1 MNPDPLIGQS
11 IRHYTILRQLG
22 SGGMGVVYEAQDG
35 QLDRHI
41 ALKFLPPD
49 MARDSQVLE
58 RFQREARAASSL
70 NHPNICTIHTI
81 EQHELQHF
89 IVMELL
95 VGQTLA
101 ERLRG
106 QPMDVATILPLA
118 IQMADALESAHAKG
132 IVHRDIKPANLFLTD
147 RGGLKI
153 LDFGLAKI
161 TQGQTTQ
168 AADGGKTL
176 AATDEL
182 TSPGSAVG
190 TISYMSPEQARGQLV
205 DARTDLFSTGTV
217 LYQMA
222 TGGLPFPGDT
232 SAVIFDAILNR
243 EPQPAAEVNPA
254 LPLEFVRILEKCLEK
269 DRTLRCQTATD
280 LKTDL
285 NRLKRNLESDRNR
298 TKAKIDSDSGSHKQQ
313 RKSVAVL
320 YFENLGGSK
329 EDEYLRD
336 GITEDII
343 TELSKIRGLNVFSRP
358 TVLAFRDQ
366 PLTPLQVGQ
375 KLGAACVLTGTL
387 RRSGARLR
395 ISAQLVDAQT
405 DFPLWSER
413 FDREMKDVFEVQDE
427 MARKIAEALRVTLSP
442 EELEAMAVKPTE
454 NLQAYDLYLRGKSYA
469 RRQTRQ
475 DLEFA
480 LQMFENGV
488 AIDPSFALA
497 YAASANACA
506 MLYYY
511 SRDQRWLER
520 AREASG
526 KAVAL
531 RWDLP
536 EVQVSQAWVL
546 YAAALYDEAVR
557 MVKKAIERKR
567 DCEGAYY
574 LLCRALFAAGRYQ
587 EVLDLAEA
595 AIEASGEDY
604 NVYVPITNSLGALGK
619 AEGARNMSH
628 RLIAALENHLKQV
641 PEDARARILLGGEY
655 AHMAR
660 TDDAL
665 RELNMAVTLRANEA
679 LILYNA
685 ACLYCTLNRKA
696 EALETLRKAW
706 GVGYRDSGW
715 ARRDPDLQPIHDDPE
730 FNLRLGEGAFHRR
743 ICGRIQRPPLEPFIT
758 HLKALGPSIL
768 SFVCFSNW
776 SHSMSSSAV
785 DICPPEPPPFS
796 RRSESSAAHSLHLHA
811 ARAQG
816 RLPQGRRD
824 AARRAQAHRHGE
836 RAPDRNRR
844 PSAGLCRL
852 AARCRKADRARLRP
866 LRRAAARSAGRMAF
880 AAL

>member
-11 IRHYTILRQLG
+11 ILHYTILRQLG
-22 SGGMGVVYEAQDG
+22 SGGMGVVYEAQDA
-35 QLDRHI
+35 QLDRHV

-49 MARDSQVLE
+49 LARDSQLLE

-70 NHPNICTIHTI
+70 NHPNICTIHAI
-81 EQHELQHF
+81 ERYELQHF

-101 ERLRG
+101 ERLTGR
-106 QPMDVATILPLA
+106 PMDVETILPLA

-132 IVHRDIKPANLFLTD
+132 IVHRDIKPANMFLTE
-147 RGGLKI
+147 RGQLKI

-161 TQGQTTQ
+161 TLSQTTQ
-168 AADGGKTL
+168 AADGGRTL
-176 AATDEL
+176 AAGDEL

-222 TGGLPFPGDT
+222 TGTLPFQGET
-232 SAVIFDAILNR
+232 SAVVFDAILNR
-243 EPQPAAEVNPA
+243 DPQPAAEVNPA
-254 LPLEFVRILEKCLEK
+254 LPAEFVRILEKCIEK
-269 DRTLRCQTATD
+269 DRTLRCQTATE

-285 NRLKRNLESDRNR
+285 SRMKRNLESNKSR
-298 TKAKIDSDSGSHKQQ
+298 AKVKTDSDSGTQKPG
-313 RKSVAVL
+313 KSVAVL
-320 YFENLGGSK
+320 YFENLSGAK

-336 GITEDII
+336 GITEDVI
-343 TELSKIRGLNVFSRP
+343 TELSKIRGLNIFSRP

-366 PLTPLQVGQ
+366 TVTPQVVGQ
-375 KLGAACVLTGTL
+375 KLGAAYVLTGTL

-395 ISAQLVDAQT
+395 INAQLVDTHT

-442 EELEAMAVKPTE
+442 EELEALAVKPTE
-454 NLQAYDLYLRGKSYA
+454 NLQAYDLYLRGKRYA

-488 AIDPSFALA
+488 AIDPNFALA
-497 YAASANACA
+497 YAACANACA
-506 MLYYY
+506 MFYCNY
-511 SRDQRWLER
+511 SRDQVWVER

-546 YAAALYDEAVR
+546 YAAELHDEAVR

-587 EVLDLAEA
+587 EVLDVAET

-604 NVYVPITNSLGALGK
+604 NVYVPIANSMGALGK
-619 AEGARNMSH
+619 TEGTRN
-628 RLIAALENHLKQV
+628 LIQRRIGALENHLKQV
-641 PEDARARILLGGEY
+641 PEDARARILLGGDY
-655 AHMAR
+655 ARLGR

-665 RELNMAVTLRANEA
+665 RELNLAVTLRANEA
-679 LILYNA
+679 SILYNA
-685 ACLYCTLNRKA
+685 ACLYCVLDRSA
-696 EALETLRKAW
+696 EALDALHKAW
-706 GVGYRDSGW
+706 EAGFRDSVW
-715 ARRDPDLQPIHDDPE
+715 ARRDPDLLKLHDDPE
-730 FNLRLGEGAFHRR
+730 FNRLY
-743 ICGRIQRPPLEPFIT
+743 
-758 HLKALGPSIL
+758 
-768 SFVCFSNW
+768 
-776 SHSMSSSAV
+776 
-785 DICPPEPPPFS
+785 PE
-796 RRSESSAAHSLHLHA
+796 SAA
-811 ARAQG
+811 
-816 RLPQGRRD
+816 
-824 AARRAQAHRHGE
+824 
-836 RAPDRNRR
+836 
-844 PSAGLCRL
+844 
-852 AARCRKADRARLRP
+852 
-866 LRRAAARSAGRMAF
+866 
-880 AAL
+880 